1 MRFMGTSALITV
13 LALPAAAA
21 AQSFVPYPGSKFEQA
36 ASEAAMKVGGGT
48 MRVGVYITGDPFERV
63 VAFYKPRYKET
74 DCGNAPALPNGQK
87 VQWACFVL
95 DGAEHL
101 WTSKSWM
108 KIQRPYIDEVAL
120 ERGPAQFKGVRDT
133 TVIETIEKK

>member
-1 MRFMGTSALITV
+1 
-13 LALPAAAA
+13 
-21 AQSFVPYPGSKFEQA
+21 
-36 ASEAAMKVGGGT
+36 
-48 MRVGVYITGDPFERV
+48 MRVGVYTTGDPFERV

-74 DCGNAPALPNGQK
+74 DCGKAPTLPNGQN

-108 KIQRPYIDEVAL
+108 KIQRPYIGELTVQG
-120 ERGPAQFKGVRDT
+120 GPAQLKDVRDK
-133 TVIETIEKK
+133 TVIETVEQK